1 MTPEPVQQG
10 LVTVGIVAWNSVR
23 DLPECLACLA
33 AQEYPQI
40 ELVAV
45 DNASTDESVP
55 AIRKAFPRAQIIQNR
70 ENRGYC
76 AAHNQAIRA
85 ARGEYYLPLN
95 PDVRL
100 QPGYAGRLVE
110 ALEREPRAGSAVGKI
125 LQSLDQSPPRIDSTG
140 LFIDRR
146 RHQYLRGY
154 GQPDRGQ
161 YDRAEE
167 VFGADGAAPLLR
179 REMLEDT
186 AVFGEYYDEQHFI
199 YMEDVDL
206 AWRARL
212 LGWACRYEPGALAR
226 HERAFKPG
234 NRRVMT
240 KALRRIAVKNRY
252 LTIYKNE
259 SAECWRRDWWRILFY
274 DLLIWGYIL
283 LREQSSLK
291 AIPMLRR
298 QWERAREW
306 RQEIRRRTTV
316 PVEAQRSWFH

>member
-10 LVTVGIVAWNSVR
+10 LVTAGIVTWNSAR

-33 AQEYPQI
+33 AQEYPRI

-45 DNASTDESVP
+45 DNASADESAQ
-55 AIRKAFPRAQIIQNR
+55 AIRNALPRSQIIQNR

-100 QPGYAGRLVE
+100 QPGYVGRLVG
-110 ALEREPRAGSAVGKI
+110 ALEQEPRTGSAVGKI
-125 LQSLDQSPPRIDSTG
+125 LQSVNQSPPMIDSTG
-140 LFIDRR
+140 LFLDRR

-154 GQPDRGQ
+154 GKPDRGQ
-161 YDRAEE
+161 YDRPEE

-234 NRRVMT
+234 NRRAMT
-240 KALRRIAVKNRY
+240 KDLRRTAVKNRY

-259 SAECWRRDWWRILFY
+259 SAECWRRDWWRILSY
-274 DLLIWGYIL
+274 DILIWGYIL
-283 LREQSSLK
+283 LREQSSLGAVALFRK
-291 AIPMLRR
+291 QFSRAK
-298 QWERAREW
+298 QWRNELADR
-306 RQEIRRRTTV
+306 IRIL
-316 PVEAQRSWFH
+316 PGEQSGWFS